1 MKNSYLHII
10 PECYVDTNLVQILLQ
25 IKGVNH
31 QYGCGQVTN
40 VMQKHFKDSFS
51 IGIVDNDDLQSNYS
65 KACVAIASS
74 DEITL
79 CKHPNTHHYLI
90 KINHVMERFILN
102 CAEKQGIDLDANGIP
117 SDLEG
122 LKSITKSKECLD
134 NPDLKRALKA
144 VSKSNEMMLL
154 TEVLEYLEAHKYDS
168 KDADLKSIFSFHGFK

>member
-1 MKNSYLHII
+1 MKNSNLYII

-51 IGIVDNDDLQSNYS
+51 IGIIDNDDLQSNYS
-65 KACVAIASS
+65 KECVAIASS
-74 DEITL
+74 DEIIL
-79 CKHPNTHHYLI
+79 CKHPNSHHYLI
-90 KINHVMERFILN
+90 KIKHIMERFILN
-102 CAEKQGIDLDANGIP
+102 CAKKQGIDLAANGVP

-122 LKSITKSKECLD
+122 LKSLTKSKECLD

-144 VSKSNEMMLL
+144 VCKSNELMLL
-154 TEVLEYLEAHKYDS
+154 TEVLEYLKAQKYNS
-168 KDADLKSIFSFHGFK
+168 KDADLKNIFSSHGF

>member
-1 MKNSYLHII
+1 MISALM
-10 PECYVDTNLVQILLQ
+10 PSLIL
-25 IKGVNH
+25 
-31 QYGCGQVTN
+31 
-40 VMQKHFKDSFS
+40 S
-51 IGIVDNDDLQSNYS
+51 
-65 KACVAIASS
+65 
-74 DEITL
+74 
-79 CKHPNTHHYLI
+79 KHPNTHHYLI

-102 CAEKQGIDLDANGIP
+102 CAEKQGVDLDANGIP

>member
-40 VMQKHFKDSFS
+40 VMQKYFKDSFS
-51 IGIVDNDDLQSNYS
+51 IGIIDNDDMQSKYS
-65 KACVAIASS
+65 RECVTIASS

-79 CKHPNTHHYLI
+79 CKHPDSYHYLI
-90 KINHVMERFILN
+90 KINHIMERFILN

-122 LKSITKSKECLD
+122 LKSITKSKDCLD
-134 NPDLKRALKA
+134 NPNLKSAIRAVGKTD
-144 VSKSNEMMLL
+144 EMMLL
-154 TEVLEYLEAHKYDS
+154 TGVLEYLQEHKYNS
-168 KDADLKSIFSFHGFK
+168 KDEELKDIFVSYGF